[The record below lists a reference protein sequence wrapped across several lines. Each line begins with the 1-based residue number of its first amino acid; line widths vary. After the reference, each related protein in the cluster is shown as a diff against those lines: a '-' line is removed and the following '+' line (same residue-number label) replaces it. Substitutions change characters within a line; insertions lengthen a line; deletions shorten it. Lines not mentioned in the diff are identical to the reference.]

1 MRGAGVPSGDMEFEA
16 TFGTDAPVIGMVHLP
31 PLPGAP
37 RAPADGTRAMRDA
50 LDRATAD
57 ARALDRGGVDGIMV
71 ENFGD
76 APFYPD
82 DAPKHVVAAVTRA
95 ATAVAGE
102 TALPLGVNVL
112 RNDAEAALSVAA
124 AVDADYVRVNVH
136 TGARV
141 TDQGIVQ
148 GTAHETLRLREALG
162 VDVGIFADT
171 EVKHSAPI
179 AAEGYTA
186 ESFADTAE
194 RGLADAVIASGRGTG
209 EATDPEALEAIVAER
224 DAHGLDTPVLVGS
237 GVRAETVG
245 NALSVADGVV
255 VGTAL
260 KEGGETTASVEPERV
275 AELVARADEAR

>member
-1 MRGAGVPSGDMEFEA
+1 MEFEA

-31 PLPGAP
+31 PP
-37 RAPADGTRAMRDA
+37 RGRRRRRPTAWPRCGTRPR
-50 LDRATAD
+50 RRRRP
-57 ARALDRGGVDGIMV
+57 RALDRGGVDGIMV

-82 DAPKHVVAAVTRA
+82 DAPKHVVASVTGQRRRSRP
-95 ATAVAGE
+95 TD
-102 TALPLGVNVL
+102 LPLGINVL

-141 TDQGIVQ
+141 TDQGVVQ
-148 GTAHETLRLREALG
+148 GKAHETLRLRDRLG
-162 VDVGIFADT
+162 VDVGVFADT
-171 EVKHSAPI
+171 DVKHSAPLS
-179 AAEGYTA
+179 AEGYTA

-209 EATDPEALEAIVAER
+209 EAMDPEALESVVADR

-237 GVRAETVG
+237 GVREDTVG
-245 NALSVADGVV
+245 RRRARGRRRRDRRHRAQ
-255 VGTAL
+255 
-260 KEGGETTASVEPERV
+260 GGRRDDRPRRRRPGGG
-275 AELVARADEAR
+275 ARRAGADEVR

>member
-1 MRGAGVPSGDMEFEA
+1 MEFEA

-37 RAPADGTRAMRDA
+37 KAPADGARAMRDA
-50 LDRATAD
+50 LDRAAAD
-57 ARALDRGGVDGIMV
+57 ARALDRGGVDGIMI

-95 ATAVAGE
+95 TTAVAAE
-102 TALPLGVNVL
+102 TDLPLGVNVL

-124 AVDADYVRVNVH
+124 AVGADYVRVNVH

-148 GTAHETLRLREALG
+148 GRAHETLRLREALG

-171 EVKHSAPI
+171 DVKHSAPLS
-179 AAEGYTA
+179 AEGHTA

-194 RGLADAVIASGRGTG
+194 RGLADAVVASGRGTG
-209 EATDPEALEAIVAER
+209 EETDPEALAAVVAER

-237 GVRAETVG
+237 GVTAETVAD
-245 NALSVADGVV
+245 ALSVADGVI

-260 KEGGETTASVEPERV
+260 KEGGETTAPVDPDRV
-275 AELVARADEAR
+275 AKLVARTDEAR

>member
-1 MRGAGVPSGDMEFEA
+1 
-16 TFGTDAPVIGMVHLP
+16 
-31 PLPGAP
+31 
-37 RAPADGTRAMRDA
+37 MRDA
-50 LDRATAD
+50 LDRAAAD

-82 DAPKHVVAAVTRA
+82 DAPKHVVASVTRA
-95 ATAVAGE
+95 ATAITTE
-102 TALPLGVNVL
+102 TDLPLGINVL
-112 RNDAEAALSVAA
+112 RNDDAEAALSVAA

-141 TDQGIVQ
+141 TDQGVVQ
-148 GTAHETLRLREALG
+148 GKAHETLRLRDRLG
-162 VDVGIFADT
+162 VDVGVFADT
-171 EVKHSAPI
+171 DVKHSAPLS
-179 AAEGYTA
+179 AEGYTA

-209 EATDPEALEAIVAER
+209 EAMDPEALESVVADR

-237 GVRAETVG
+237 GVREDTVG
-245 NALSVADGVV
+245 DVLAVADGAI

-260 KEGGETTASVEPERV
+260 KEGA
-275 AELVARADEAR
+275 ARRPPRRRRPGGGARRAGGRGPVRRR